1 MQFLDEWLVPTVEPL
16 LPADALA
23 ALRQE
28 VAPAPVSLWE
38 TAVQRRMVTDD
49 QVLGAIAAR
58 FRLPVADL
66 SQVDA
71 RVTGVIPE
79 QLARRFTVV
88 PVGQTDSYLEVAT
101 ANPFDIDAE
110 KMLAFATGREV
121 RMLLASPGRLR
132 AKLDEIYRS
141 GEEIVSRL
149 LAGIDEEIEVKE
161 LSEEEAEY
169 ASAEEA
175 SQRPIIRLVD
185 MMLAD
190 GVVNRASDIHVEPI
204 EGGVVVRYRIDGV
217 LRQVMKVPRNAGLPL
232 ISRIKI
238 MSGLDIADR
247 LRPQDGRARV
257 SVNGEPVDLRV
268 STLPASLGEKVVI
281 RILSQRTTVLNL
293 ESLGMHPDEQ
303 EAVKRLLTHK
313 EGIILV
319 TGPTGSGKTT
329 TLYSALR
336 LVQNEGVNIVT
347 VEDPVEYRLGQ
358 NIVQVQVHDKAGLTF
373 ASALRSILRQD
384 PDVVL
389 VGEIRDKE
397 TAQIALQ
404 ASLTGHLV
412 LSTLHTNDAP
422 NAVTR
427 LVDMGMEPY
436 KIASALR
443 GVVAQ
448 RLMRRLCKACFE
460 PREEPVPERLARFI
474 PPGTKLLRAVGCPE
488 CAMTGYRGRFSI
500 MEVLTMNSELERR
513 IGQGAT
519 ADLIAEAARANGM
532 RSLFDSGLRHVLAG
546 DSTLEELLRVADV
559 PVEEEPRRAPASP
572 RSDRPLRLPPQ
583 RRRLPRRRSR
593 IRRSRSTSRKRWSWW
608 RIPRTAAAPAAAARG
623 AGTCVLLVEDEEQ
636 LRRVMKDLLER
647 EGYTVAEARDG
658 VQALDQVDRLAPDV
672 IILDLNLPGH
682 RRLQRAGPAPLP
694 ARHAGDSG
702 HGAHRQGRR
711 GQRGAGVRAG
721 RRRLHH
727 QAVPG
732 QGPVGTA
739 RGGPR
744 PPPRLTRP
752 PLTATSSTPVRPI
765 TRDSTGPGERFLTQG
780 RPGAGEA
787 RRAGAGGLH
796 APRAARPPKA
806 QPERVPLRLPARA
819 EAGGARAGRRRAV
832 AALSRVRARAGWSS
846 AWRRTT
852 AGCPT
857 AWWWA
862 TAPTS

>member
-1 MQFLDEWLVPTVEPL
+1 M
-16 LPADALA
+16 LA
-23 ALRQE
+23 
-28 VAPAPVSLWE
+28 
-38 TAVQRRMVTDD
+38 
-49 QVLGAIAAR
+49 AIAAR
-58 FRLPVADL
+58 FRFPVADL
-66 SQVDA
+66 SRIDA
-71 RVTGVIPE
+71 RVVQAVPE

-88 PVGQTDSYLEVAT
+88 PVGQTDSYLEIAT

-110 KMLAFATGREV
+110 KVLAFATGREV
-121 RMLLASPGRLR
+121 RMLLASPSKLR
-132 AKLDEIYRS
+132 AKIDELYRS
-141 GEEIVSRL
+141 GEEVVSRL
-149 LAGIDEEIEVKE
+149 LAGIGDEMEVKE
-161 LSEEEAEY
+161 LADEDEDFAA

-190 GVVNRASDIHVEPI
+190 GVVSRASDIHVEPV

-217 LRQVMKVPRNAGLPL
+217 LRQVMKVPRNAGVPL

-257 SVNGEPVDLRV
+257 SVNGEAVDLRV

-281 RILSQRTTVLNL
+281 RILSQRSTVLTL
-293 ESLGMHPDEQ
+293 ESLGMHTDEQ
-303 EAVKRLLTHK
+303 EAVKRLLTNK

-389 VGEIRDKE
+389 IGEIRDQE

-448 RLMRRLCKACFE
+448 RLMRRLCKACVQPFE
-460 PREEPVPERLARFI
+460 GGAVPERLARFI
-474 PPGTKLLRAVGCPE
+474 PAGTKLFRAVGCTE
-488 CAMTGYRGRFSI
+488 CAQTGYRGRFSI
-500 MEVLTMNSELERR
+500 MEVLTMNAELERR

-519 ADLIAEAARANGM
+519 ADQIAEAAVDNGM

-546 DSTLEELLRVADV
+546 DSTIEELLRVTDIPPDAEGPPV
-559 PVEEEPRRAPASP
+559 PRARPSGRSRAVASEPAP
-572 RSDRPLRLPPQ
+572 PPAAAPVAT
-583 RRRLPRRRSR
+583 RRRLTRLRSA
-593 IRRSRSTSRKRWSWW
+593 SSWW
-608 RIPRTAAAPAAAARG
+608 TTPPAEEAPAPSGRG
-623 AGTCVLLVEDEEQ
+623 AGTCVLLVEDEDQ

-647 EGYTVAEARDG
+647 DGYTVAEARDG
-658 VQALDQVDRLAPDV
+658 VQALDQVDRFAPDV
-672 IILDLNLPGH
+672 IILDLNLPGLDGYGVLTQL
-682 RRLQRAGPAPLP
+682 RSRPAT
-694 ARHAGDSG
+694 RSI
-702 HGAHRQGRR
+702 
-711 GQRGAGVRAG
+711 
-721 RRRLHH
+721 
-727 QAVPG
+727 
-732 QGPVGTA
+732 PVMV
-739 RGGPR
+739 
-744 PPPRLTRP
+744 
-752 PLTATSSTPVRPI
+752 LTAKGDEDNEVRVFELGADDFI
-765 TRDSTGPGERFLTQG
+765 TKPF
-780 RPGAGEA
+780 
-787 RRAGAGGLH
+787 
-796 APRAARPPKA
+796 
-806 QPERVPLRLPARA
+806 
-819 EAGGARAGRRRAV
+819 
-832 AALSRVRARAGWSS
+832 RARALS
-846 AWRRTT
+846 ARLEAVLGRHR
-852 AGCPT
+852 A
-857 AWWWA
+857 
-862 TAPTS
+862 